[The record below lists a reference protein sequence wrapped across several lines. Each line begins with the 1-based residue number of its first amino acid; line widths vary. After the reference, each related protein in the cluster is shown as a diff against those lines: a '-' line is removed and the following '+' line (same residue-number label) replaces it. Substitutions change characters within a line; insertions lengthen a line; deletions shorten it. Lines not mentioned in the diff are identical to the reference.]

1 MEGDSVP
8 PPSDMEVGNIAP
20 EAMPVKSLVD
30 YSDST
35 SADVHHQDQDHYGG
49 ARQDDMDQETPSFS
63 NGNGNGA
70 DEEQSKEM
78 EEDAPPMPQEP
89 KSEPFDVFG
98 KMLSSM
104 PAKPADEEEGADVKN
119 EDGDA
124 NEEKKDTFDKM
135 FDSTKPS
142 DESEE
147 KKDDQED
154 TKPEGEDSTK
164 DDNAE
169 EKKTIESEDA
179 PANTTIAGDLDDL
192 GNDDVVITDAITLN
206 DKIQSDEKYYEE
218 MKAEERGALEANLPE
233 IDKFLDKL
241 CCTVCAKKVDP
252 MIGTLKG
259 VLRHPH
265 LGTVQCYKCREFYKD
280 GDWPR
285 TEDGDEYCR
294 WCAEGGDI
302 LLCDKCPNAFCK
314 KCLTRNL
321 GARAVRDITKSEEW
335 CCLLCDPL
343 PIQSLKA
350 TYLKIYKSQ
359 DEIKEKRAKEREE
372 NKLKN
377 KVKKTEVSK
386 KEKDALVKSPKNF
399 LEENISEAFKTL
411 EVYQKALETERT
423 RCINTVKVGMTVD
436 TATSITRKLRK
447 LYAVTQKNMDLLD
460 RAIVESFV
468 ENFPTESTRIHM
480 GRVAPAQPQYAAP
493 AKRGARGGAGS
504 KKKNIKQKLK
514 IKPKK
519 GKGRAPAKGKGKKG
533 TIEINGAPDY
543 VEYDL
548 PSSVGKKKRKGY
560 AESDVELIDVSEED
574 DEYYNPKKRSR
585 PGPASSKKSKPGPA
599 SKKKSSYY

>member
-1 MEGDSVP
+1 MGVP
-8 PPSDMEVGNIAP
+8 PPSDMEVGNVAP
-20 EAMPVKSLVD
+20 EAMPVKSMVD
-30 YSDST
+30 YSDTT
-35 SADVHHQDQDHYGG
+35 SADVHHQDQDHYGR
-49 ARQDDMDQETPSFS
+49 ANQDDMDQENQSFS

-70 DEEQSKEM
+70 DEDQSKDM
-78 EEDAPPMPQEP
+78 EHHASQEP

-104 PAKPADEEEGADVKN
+104 PAKPADEEEEGGEVKNEN
-119 EDGDA
+119 EDGD
-124 NEEKKDTFDKM
+124 EKKDTFDKM
-135 FDSTKPS
+135 FDDSTKPS
-142 DESEE
+142 DENEE
-147 KKDDQED
+147 KRDDQD
-154 TKPEGEDSTK
+154 IKPDGDGEDATK
-164 DDNAE
+164 DNNAE
-169 EKKTIESEDA
+169 DKKTFGSEDA
-179 PANTTIAGDLDDL
+179 PAATTIAGDLDELD
-192 GNDDVVITDAITLN
+192 NEDVVITDAITVN
-206 DKIQSDEKYYEE
+206 DKILSDEKYYEE
-218 MKAEERGALEANLPE
+218 MKPEERGALEANLPSIE
-233 IDKFLDKL
+233 SFYDKL

-252 MIGTLKG
+252 IIGSMKG

-265 LGTVQCYKCREFYKD
+265 LGTVQCRKCREFYKD

-321 GARAVRDITKSEEW
+321 GARAVREITKSEEW
-335 CCLLCDPL
+335 CCLLCDPT

-359 DEIKEKRAKEREE
+359 DEIKEKRAKDREE
-372 NKLKN
+372 AKLKA
-377 KVKKTEVSK
+377 KKKNEVSK

-423 RCINTVKVGMTVD
+423 RCIKTVKEGMSVD

-480 GRVAPAQPQYAAP
+480 GRVAPTDPASMTVNPTKPKP
-493 AKRGARGGAGS
+493 AKRS
-504 KKKNIKQKLK
+504 KKKT
-514 IKPKK
+514 K
-519 GKGRAPAKGKGKKG
+519 GKAAKGKGKIKIKG
-533 TIEINGAPDY
+533 KPGPKPGAKKNAIKINGSATY
-543 VEYDL
+543 AAYDDDVVR
-548 PSSVGKKKRKGY
+548 PSLKKRPAKFDD
-560 AESDVELIDVSEED
+560 SDVELVESED
-574 DEYYNPKKRSR
+574 DYYPQR
-585 PGPASSKKSKPGPA
+585 SKPGPA
-599 SKKKSSYY
+599 SKKPKMGPKSRIN